1 MNLKIYE
8 KTRYQNIYRHKK
20 NKNYII
26 KINTP
31 IDTTV
36 TSINGSKI
44 FKIDDAVKI
53 RDNPK
58 IKIQKTKEIT
68 YKDEFND
75 LWQKYIYYCINE
87 DKQAYN
93 TWHKKQIMYN
103 AYFKNK
109 INQRVTKINKDF
121 LIRFINDTECSLK
134 QKNELMKQLKT
145 FFNWCIKEE
154 YLINNPMTNIQK
166 FKTEK
171 PKMKYW
177 EPREIKQFLNYV
189 NQCID
194 NNIDKEIAYR
204 IKMLTLYGF
213 ILGDR
218 IGETRAFYFGTI
230 DKNKSAIDIMHS
242 INYDPKSNDFLS
254 STKTY
259 WSQRRIDISQFLIDE
274 TDKYKVYLKSL
285 GYEIGDD
292 TLIFLNHETHRP
304 LSDTTLRRQFKRY
317 CKEAGVTQIRMYDL
331 RHTYVATMMSEGKE
345 LYLFSERIGHINFST
360 TVNKY
365 GHMSNKVRKE
375 MAEITDKFVK

>member
-145 FFNWCIKEE
+145 FFN
-154 YLINNPMTNIQK
+154 
-166 FKTEK
+166 
-171 PKMKYW
+171 
-177 EPREIKQFLNYV
+177 
-189 NQCID
+189 
-194 NNIDKEIAYR
+194 
-204 IKMLTLYGF
+204 
-213 ILGDR
+213 
-218 IGETRAFYFGTI
+218 
-230 DKNKSAIDIMHS
+230 
-242 INYDPKSNDFLS
+242 
-254 STKTY
+254 
-259 WSQRRIDISQFLIDE
+259 
-274 TDKYKVYLKSL
+274 
-285 GYEIGDD
+285 
-292 TLIFLNHETHRP
+292 
-304 LSDTTLRRQFKRY
+304 
-317 CKEAGVTQIRMYDL
+317 
-331 RHTYVATMMSEGKE
+331 
-345 LYLFSERIGHINFST
+345 
-360 TVNKY
+360 
-365 GHMSNKVRKE
+365 
-375 MAEITDKFVK
+375 